1 MPNSKPAIATIAI
14 IGFKTEWNSFLWP
27 NVVINDFL
35 KMPIQVGL
43 TYLQTNVQS
52 SWDILMAATTL
63 SIIPLIVIF
72 MCFQR
77 YFMAGILTSG
87 LGGR

>member
-1 MPNSKPAIATIAI
+1 
-14 IGFKTEWNSFLWP
+14 
-27 NVVINDFL
+27 
-35 KMPIQVGL
+35 MPIQVGL